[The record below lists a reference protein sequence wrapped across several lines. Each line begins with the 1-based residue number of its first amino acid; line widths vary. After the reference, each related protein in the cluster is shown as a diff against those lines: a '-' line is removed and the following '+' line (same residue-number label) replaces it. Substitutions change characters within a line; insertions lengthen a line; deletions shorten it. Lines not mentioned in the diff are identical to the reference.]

1 VAQSTE
7 LVALSFNGTW
17 SEARGFTGNSR
28 AEKFFFKDMPLASDI
43 AMSTN
48 YHAKHA
54 SAAMD
59 ADGKVHVLGT
69 IEALSTFGSS
79 SLERLGGRD
88 YKVTS
93 IGNVAQPSL
102 YVIKWR

>member
-1 VAQSTE
+1 
-7 LVALSFNGTW
+7 
-17 SEARGFTGNSR
+17 
-28 AEKFFFKDMPLASDI
+28 
-43 AMSTN
+43 
-48 YHAKHA
+48 
-54 SAAMD
+54 MD